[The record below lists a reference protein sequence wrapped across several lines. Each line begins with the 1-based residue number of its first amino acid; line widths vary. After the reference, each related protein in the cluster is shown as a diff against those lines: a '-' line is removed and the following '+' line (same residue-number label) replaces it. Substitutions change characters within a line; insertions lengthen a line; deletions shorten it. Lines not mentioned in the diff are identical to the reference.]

1 MVSRDLKLEKSFID
15 ALRKSVEY
23 YPNKTALIDSSR
35 EVTYLQLWNKILK
48 TRCQLRK
55 LGLNPKDR
63 IAFIQSNSIDF
74 IIIHIAIIANESISI
89 PIEIGAKKET
99 VEKIIKASGAKKIYI
114 ERKYT
119 NLYQSESS
127 AISDRASCLQDL
139 LQDSET
145 IELESADI
153 TDLSLIHI

>member
-23 YPNKTALIDSSR
+23 YPNKTALLDSSR

-48 TRCQLRK
+48 TSCQLRK

-74 IIIHIAIIANESISI
+74 IIIHFAIIANESISI

-99 VEKIIKASGAKKIYI
+99 VEKIIKA
-114 ERKYT
+114 
-119 NLYQSESS
+119 
-127 AISDRASCLQDL
+127 
-139 LQDSET
+139 
-145 IELESADI
+145 
-153 TDLSLIHI
+153 